1 MSDFSGCY
9 TVMVTPFTDDGAKV
23 DYSALRRCV
32 DWQISNGVPG
42 LIPLGSTGEFLS
54 VSEEER
60 REIVKT
66 VVEQADGRAVVL
78 AGTAD
83 EWTDGDAETRDATP
97 DPDRERT
104 ALGSDTARE
113 QRERQGEDAGPAEPL
128 DGASDD
134 QLRRIGAE
142 GREH

>member
-1 MSDFSGCY
+1 MSNFSGCY

-54 VSEEER
+54 VSEQER

-83 EWTDGDAETRDATP
+83 EWTKKSVRYSQEAQDLGADGVMIIPPYLKIIRAK
-97 DPDRERT
+97 RT
-104 ALGSDTARE
+104 MSLR
-113 QRERQGEDAGPAEPL
+113 QRWN
-128 DGASDD
+128 
-134 QLRRIGAE
+134 RIYFLN
-142 GREH
+142 

>member
-60 REIVKT
+60 REIALNYDQHDHAFDIT
-66 VVEQADGRAVVL
+66 
-78 AGTAD
+78 
-83 EWTDGDAETRDATP
+83 ETTQNNQHY
-97 DPDRERT
+97 
-104 ALGSDTARE
+104 L
-113 QRERQGEDAGPAEPL
+113 L
-128 DGASDD
+128 
-134 QLRRIGAE
+134 
-142 GREH
+142 